1 MEHKYESSE
10 NFSNMLEYMNSCMH
24 SSSES
29 INELD
34 KTVEESEIE
43 FEPEPEPEPE
53 SRSNSIIS
61 DDKDYCTITQEIPIP
76 IKKSLIQREA
86 QIDEMFA
93 FDLRD
98 LTPTPTKY
106 SNMINEN
113 VQNIGSLITKYYEQ
127 VEYKLSPYSK

>member
-1 MEHKYESSE
+1 MNREYESTE
-10 NFSNMLEYMNSCMH
+10 NFSNMLEYINSCQH

-34 KTVEESEIE
+34 KTIEESVMESM
-43 FEPEPEPEPE
+43 FEPD
-53 SRSNSIIS
+53 SRSNSIMS
-61 DDKDYCTITQEIPIP
+61 DDIDYCTITQKIPIP
-76 IKKSLIQREA
+76 IKTPRREREA
-86 QIDEMFA
+86 QFNGMSA